1 MLLFARNKVPVFSAS
16 CAKALY
22 LYIKSMVLNQGYF
35 VPLGTFAHV
44 WRYSFHCHKLLG
56 GWGGVELTSSR

>member
-22 LYIKSMVLNQGYF
+22 LYIKSMVLNQGLF
-35 VPLGTFAHV
+35 CPLGNICSCLEIFFPLSQV
-44 WRYSFHCHKLLG
+44 VRGLG
-56 GWGGVELTSSR
+56 RS